1 MSSECGI
8 CFLNSAFLS
17 INVGL
22 ELKEY
27 WTLSS
32 QELDFT
38 KSKSRKSRLA
48 FAFLLKYFQAN
59 MHFPINEEQIS
70 LSVIKISENF
80 LSLLNFFCNTTLIR
94 NQKS

>member
-1 MSSECGI
+1 MQTQKYHLG
-8 CFLNSAFLS
+8 FLHPKRMFLYKWTRWS
-17 INVGL
+17 IMWITNMKKKWTAL

-27 WTLSS
+27 WKLSS

-59 MHFPINEEQIS
+59 IHFPQ
-70 LSVIKISENF
+70 
-80 LSLLNFFCNTTLIR
+80 
-94 NQKS
+94 